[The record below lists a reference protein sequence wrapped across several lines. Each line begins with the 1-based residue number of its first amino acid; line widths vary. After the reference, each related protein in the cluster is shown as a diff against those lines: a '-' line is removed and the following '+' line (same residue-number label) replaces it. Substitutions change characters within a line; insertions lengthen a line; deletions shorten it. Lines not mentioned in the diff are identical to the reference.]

1 MREEVCVIDAAGGS
15 MLGSCAATVSL
26 AHRPGVARP
35 VGAGVAV
42 ARASRADRPRPV
54 PMTFRDTPDD
64 RQLLEVIRTYL
75 QLVMGRSTPPPASD
89 AIRYA
94 LRLAADAV
102 LPMVE
107 GKR

>member
-1 MREEVCVIDAAGGS
+1 
-15 MLGSCAATVSL
+15 
-26 AHRPGVARP
+26 
-35 VGAGVAV
+35 
-42 ARASRADRPRPV
+42 
-54 PMTFRDTPDD
+54 MTFRDSPDD
-64 RQLLEVIRTYL
+64 RALLEVIRTYL